1 MALTDEQL
9 RLLDSCPVLSA
20 FKDWFIAV
28 DNENEPEPIK
38 RYFFKSYADSQ
49 GETEWDRGTV
59 KTTGVTS
66 NGYSQ
71 VKVVT
76 NPEHPDFV
84 GQKFY
89 IISSAKTDG
98 TIYSLYSDAGTTAA
112 GIYVEISDTPF
123 EEEEEDENDDG

>member
-1 MALTDEQL
+1 MALTNEQL

-38 RYFFKSYADSQ
+38 RFFFKSYGDSQ
-49 GETEWDRGTV
+49 GETEWGKGTV
-59 KTTGVTS
+59 KTTGVTN

-71 VKVVT
+71 VKVTT
-76 NPEHPDFV
+76 NSSDQSFV

-89 IISSAKTDG
+89 IISTAKTDG
-98 TIYSLYSDAGTTAA
+98 TIYQLYSDAGTTAA
-112 GIYVEISDTPF
+112 GIYVEISETAF
-123 EEEEEDENDDG
+123 EEDEEENNDD